1 MTATDC
7 TETSNIMAELYF
19 EQLNS
24 LGLLESF
31 NQVPFR
37 IQQRR
42 NGFTPAM
49 RCLTLLASQ
58 AQRCQR
64 LTDWTRAH
72 RLDSRLQH
80 WMGGRA
86 APHPST
92 LSRTLAA
99 TDARTVEVLRREVL
113 VPLTDQVL
121 LSPATHGRW
130 VFVDI
135 DNKALPAEGDR
146 YENTTTGRMADGG
159 YARGYRLHLIS
170 LSNCWPLEMALT
182 GASAHAVPSAMVMF
196 RRLWHRTDGSLRRRM
211 VARGDSNHG
220 CVQFIRFLDRYEA
233 GYLLKSY
240 SSVTARNLW
249 RRHRDVPTQ
258 RVVRTGK
265 ADLLAIDLGP
275 TRINGM
281 TRKRLPNGTERRRAC
296 HVTVPRVVVYHE
308 DPAQVAANKRPE
320 CFALLTTLPASGS
333 AGPAGGFDAAALL
346 DEAYLPRGG
355 DIENIFSQLDQAFEI
370 THLRNRTFYGN
381 WTFLMLSLIA
391 ATLTQWTR
399 HEALD
404 RQQFVPAGLK
414 ETLTAAA
421 NCGLRLSH
429 DPVAGC
435 TLIVGLTDL
444 YSQTF
449 QTALRC
455 SYQHRF
461 RFVA

>member
-1 MTATDC
+1 MTATNYS
-7 TETSNIMAELYF
+7 TTSNIMAELYF

-24 LGLLESF
+24 LGLLE
-31 NQVPFR
+31 NLNRVPFL

-42 NGFTPAM
+42 GGFTPAM

-58 AQRCQR
+58 AHRCRR
-64 LTDWTRAH
+64 LTDWTMAH

-80 WMGGRA
+80 WMGGRT

-99 TDARTVEVLRREVL
+99 TDTRTIEVLRREVL
-113 VPLTDQVL
+113 VPLTNQVL
-121 LSPATHGRW
+121 LSPATQGRR

-135 DNKALPAEGDR
+135 DNKALPAEGDQ

-170 LSNCWPLEMALT
+170 LSNCWPLEMTLT

-196 RRLWHRTDGSLRRRM
+196 KRLWRRTNGSLRQRM
-211 VARGDSNHG
+211 VVRGDSNHG
-220 CVQFIRFLDRYEA
+220 CVQFIRFLGRYEA

-240 SSVTARNLW
+240 SSATARNLW
-249 RRHRDVPTQ
+249 RRHSDVPTQ
-258 RVVRTGK
+258 RIVRAGNP
-265 ADLLAIDLGP
+265 DLLAIDLGP
-275 TRINGM
+275 THLNGM
-281 TRKRLPNGTERRRAC
+281 TRKRRRDGSERRRAC

-308 DPAQVAANKRPE
+308 DPAQAATDRKPE
-320 CFALLTTLPASGS
+320 CFALLTTLPTNEFA
-333 AGPAGGFDAAALL
+333 PAALL
-346 DEAYLPRGG
+346 DEAYLARGG
-355 DIENIFSQLDQAFEI
+355 TIENIFSQLDQGFEI
-370 THLRNRTFYGN
+370 THLRSRRFYGN
-381 WTFLMLSLIA
+381 WPFLMLSLIA

-404 RQQFVPAGLK
+404 RQQPVPAGLQ

-421 NCGLRLSH
+421 TCGLRLSQ

-435 TLIVGLTDL
+435 MLTIGLTNT
-444 YSQTF
+444 YSHTYK
-449 QTALRC
+449 TALRC

-461 RFVA
+461 KFAA